1 MLPISN
7 NTLIRTGPL
16 LNWLPAEQRLLPSDI
31 FNNMSHYGSEQAVR
45 RRQGMDA
52 QTTQAENHFDAIIVG
67 AGHNGLATGL
77 VLARNGSRVLILEK
91 NNYVGGMGGTRE
103 ILKGCRNEVGAS
115 CLFPL
120 SKEIRDYFD
129 FENHGVELIPLPVM
143 AVNLAGANSRPLV
156 FFRQPWKLA
165 FNILRSFGPS
175 AMLGFV
181 RLMKFCQYPARV
193 LDRFTARKAPRA
205 LEDIIAE
212 AATQKEREHLEL
224 AFKGSAMDII
234 DRFFPDPVKHAELR
248 ASMAFAAV
256 QATYKGPYT
265 PGSGLCL
272 IYTMAQEGSE
282 GLMQRV
288 RGGMGSLSESLARQI
303 EDLGGEVR
311 LKQPV
316 ASILTQGDR
325 ATGVTLKDGTCLY
338 ADVIVS
344 NLDKQATF
352 NGLLVEHELLSQ
364 DQEKVDAFT
373 HKGAFIHMLF
383 KLKGLPTYSQHF
395 NKLNSIGGAHFG
407 GAMVLDP
414 KELQLAYQ
422 TCLTGELPAR
432 MPLAFQI
439 PTVMDSTLA
448 PPGCHIASAYAF
460 YFPCDADKSERGKL
474 RDAAAENIIDHIS
487 QYMPDFREL
496 ITDQAIFSADH
507 FASMQGVTNGDW
519 THGLLHP
526 DQMIGE
532 RCLVAGTG
540 HTTPVANLFLCGAS
554 CHPGPGVTF
563 LPGYNCAHEILA
575 AASFREQPASEEP
588 AQAARAA

>member
-1 MLPISN
+1 MSN
-7 NTLIRTGPL
+7 QTAI
-16 LNWLPAEQRLLPSDI
+16 PARESANEQD
-31 FNNMSHYGSEQAVR
+31 
-45 RRQGMDA
+45 
-52 QTTQAENHFDAIIVG
+52 FDCIIIG

-77 VLARNGSRVLILEK
+77 VLARNGQKVLILEK

-120 SKEIRDYFD
+120 SSEIKDYFD
-129 FENHGVELIPLPVM
+129 FESHGVELLPLPVM
-143 AVNLAGANSRPLV
+143 AVNLTGATGRPLI
-156 FFRQPWKLA
+156 FFKNQFKLS
-165 FNILRSFGPS
+165 FNILRSFGPG
-175 AMLGFV
+175 AMLGFI

-193 LDRFTARKAPRA
+193 LDRFTARKAPRK

-212 AATQKEREHLEL
+212 AETREQREHLEL

-234 DRFFPDPVKHAELR
+234 DKFFPDPVKHRELR

-288 RGGMGSLSESLARQI
+288 KGGIGELSECLARQI
-303 EDLGGEVR
+303 MDLGGEVR
-311 LKQPV
+311 LKQRVSHILLEDGRAVGVELKHGEQLHAPV
-316 ASILTQGDR
+316 
-325 ATGVTLKDGTCLY
+325 
-338 ADVIVS
+338 VIS

-352 NGLLVEHELLSQ
+352 NGLLAEHELAAPE
-364 DQEKVDAFT
+364 QEKVDAFT
-373 HKGAFIHMLF
+373 HKGAFVHMLF
-383 KLKGLPTYSQHF
+383 KLKGLPSYSKHLD
-395 NKLNSIGGAHFG
+395 KLNRIEGARFG

-414 KELQLAYQ
+414 DALQASYE
-422 TCLTGELPAR
+422 TCLKGELPDEV
-432 MPLAFQI
+432 PLAFQI
-439 PTVMDSTLA
+439 PTVADPSLA
-448 PPGCHIASAYAF
+448 PDGYHIASAYGF
-460 YFPCDADKSERGKL
+460 YFPCDADKPLRGKL
-474 RDAAAENIIDHIS
+474 RDQMAEKLIDHICIH
-487 QYMPDFREL
+487 MPDFREL
-496 ITDQAIFSADH
+496 IEDQAIFSSDH

-532 RCLVAGTG
+532 RCLVEGTG
-540 HTTPVANLFLCGAS
+540 HTTPVPNLYLCGAS

-563 LPGYNCAHEILA
+563 LPGYNCAHEILSAGVLGATA
-575 AASFREQPASEEP
+575 ATSVEP
-588 AQAARAA
+588 APAARAA